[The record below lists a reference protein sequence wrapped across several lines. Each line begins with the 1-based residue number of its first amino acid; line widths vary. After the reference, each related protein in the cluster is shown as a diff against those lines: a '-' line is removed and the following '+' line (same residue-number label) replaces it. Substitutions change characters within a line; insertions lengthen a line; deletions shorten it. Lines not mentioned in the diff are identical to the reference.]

1 MQVLQNCDNCD
12 LLCKTNAR
20 LTQCSKPF
28 KKEKKPFFFNLL
40 VQISGRIW
48 TVVGSGYF
56 LLDSSHSENVASAH
70 RVLLFDIYLFTYVLL
85 LIIIYVLYFL
95 FERNFFNYIGKD

>member
-1 MQVLQNCDNCD
+1 M
-12 LLCKTNAR
+12 
-20 LTQCSKPF
+20 
-28 KKEKKPFFFNLL
+28 
-40 VQISGRIW
+40 
-48 TVVGSGYF
+48 VVGSGYF
-56 LLDSSHSENVASAH
+56 LLDSSHSENVASAR